1 MHLTIT
7 TDHICRVCGLDPDSD
22 AADVAQQ
29 VIDAE
34 QEVWEAYLRPDALA
48 DESLEPILRRAVT
61 FLLAAT
67 VLDIRA
73 RVEPS
78 LRGTVQA
85 SGVTISRMPNFAEEV
100 RQQGRELL
108 APYWL
113 RRTAVISPDTAAPTT
128 EATQERAFGKSELR
142 RREEEE

>member
-1 MHLTIT
+1 MKLTIT

-22 AADVAQQ
+22 AADTAQQ

-34 QEVWEAYLRPDALA
+34 QEVWEAHLIPDALA
-48 DESLEPILRRAVT
+48 DAAVEPILWRGVT
-61 FLLAAT
+61 LLLAAT

-78 LRGTVQA
+78 QRATVQA
-85 SGVTISRMPNFAEEV
+85 SGVTISRMPNLAEEV

-113 RRTAVISPDTAAPTT
+113 RREAVITPDTGATSA

-142 RREEEE
+142 RQED